1 MTFSFDRLGGNADAL
16 RWQHR
21 SRFGNLIPQASLRWS
36 NGAHNWMTYITG
48 GLPGTTFL
56 LSLPPPGPAKS
67 LIIILA
73 ASAAVRPRPGP
84 GLLDIRANCRENGFY
99 LPVAFNDIKHLAR
112 SMPADG
118 LEAQDVV
125 PPRCGCWVARIA
137 IFSSRRWFLGKA
149 HTLARA
155 LSRCSACNHLEIA
168 AGEGHDWPLER
179 CC

>member
-21 SRFGNLIPQASLRWS
+21 SRFGNLIPQASLRWG

-99 LPVAFNDIKHLAR
+99 LPVAFNDIKHLGR

-125 PPRCGCWVARIA
+125 PCH
-137 IFSSRRWFLGKA
+137 FRRGNRFLGKA